1 MSNWSPFRYKF
12 LNINMHLLNRPRH
25 PCLLI
30 GTIHEVSD
38 NLCLLFC
45 TIFLIWTWEYYLEC
59 AFLTNQSRL
68 YYLQHLFYLALK
80 SAKWSSISLRLLTEF
95 FLEWSSKF
103 FENEIEKEMLCS
115 LRRAFLFYQ
124 HFQLTVKTRPRL
136 CTSKINFTWKGSFSN
151 SEHCLLTIVCKNL
164 CLEWLNFVKFQR

>member
-1 MSNWSPFRYKF
+1 MPFNW
-12 LNINMHLLNRPRH
+12 NN
-25 PCLLI
+25 
-30 GTIHEVSD
+30 G
-38 NLCLLFC
+38 NLWLLFC
-45 TIFLIWTWEYYLEC
+45 TILLMWTRDYYLEC

-164 CLEWLNFVKFQR
+164 CLEWLNFLLWSFKDSQAFFKSIEEFSFSHHQHPR